1 MKTMSTTKS
10 EVNAHHWPSNTIGET
25 LSVQAKKRPDAEA
38 IVFGSTRI
46 NYASLHAR
54 SQAIEEQLNELGLSK
69 SERVGVLYPN
79 HPDFIPIFFAVVN
92 IGAVVVPINPMLK
105 SNEIAHILS
114 DSGARAVIV
123 HENLR
128 AEVEGALG
136 QLDALEWLIVA
147 AENDSEPPTAVQS
160 ERPKIVLLTSR
171 LKPQREMKPA
181 CELDPATD
189 LALLVYTSGTTG
201 KPKGAMLTHHGMMCV
216 FPFNI
221 FSSLNF
227 TDTDRIIG
235 LLPMCHIYGIGAL
248 VCTPMAMGSTV
259 VIMSKFEPASAL
271 KCLESE
277 RITVVPGVPTMYQ
290 FMLME
295 YDKNKVELP
304 SLRLCMSAA
313 APVSPELLERIHRD
327 FGAQVAEGY
336 GMSETAGGGTVNPP
350 GSGKRG
356 SIGKAIPGVSLAIID
371 DSGTPVSPGKE
382 NVGEIAIQGTCVML
396 GYHNQPEASAEA
408 IVDGWLRTGDLGC
421 MDEDGYVYIVGRKK
435 ELIIRGGQ
443 NIYPRELEEVI
454 LRMEGVVDVAVIGVP
469 DEFMGERVK
478 AFVVTGPGASVTE
491 ESVKQ
496 HCEQHLAPYKVPRL
510 IEFISQLPRNST
522 GKILKRL
529 LK

>member
-1 MKTMSTTKS
+1 VKTTATSEHEST
-10 EVNAHHWPSNTIGET
+10 AHHWPSTTIGET
-25 LSVQAKKRPDAEA
+25 LSVQAKRRPEAEA
-38 IVFGSTRI
+38 VVFGSTRI
-46 NYASLHAR
+46 NYAKLHAR
-54 SQAIEEQLNELGLSK
+54 SQAIEEQLNELGLQK

-79 HPDFIPIFFAVVN
+79 DPDFIPIFFAVVS

-105 SNEIAHILS
+105 SSEIAHILS

-123 HENLR
+123 HEKLKP
-128 AEVEGALG
+128 EVVGALS
-136 QLDALEWLIVA
+136 QLEALEWLIVGT
-147 AENDSEPPTAVQS
+147 ESSSEPPVVVPDA
-160 ERPKIVLLTSR
+160 RPTEVTLTSN
-171 LKPQREMKPA
+171 LKPLHEMKPA
-181 CELDPATD
+181 CQLDPSTD

-201 KPKGAMLTHHGMMCV
+201 KPKGAMLTHNGIMNV

-248 VCTPMAMGSTV
+248 VCTPIAMGSTV
-259 VIMSKFEPASAL
+259 VIMPKFDPASAL

-313 APVSPELLERIHRD
+313 APVSPELLERIQKD

-350 GSGKRG
+350 ESGKRG

-371 DSGTPVSPGKE
+371 DEGNRLNLGNE
-382 NVGEIAIQGTCVML
+382 NVGEIAIKGCCVMS

-421 MDEDGYVYIVGRKK
+421 CDEDGYVYIVGRKK
-435 ELIIRGGQ
+435 ELNIRGGQ
-443 NIYPRELEEVI
+443 NIYPREIEEVI
-454 LRMEGVVDVAVIGVP
+454 LRMDGVNDVAVIGVP

-478 AFVVTGPGASVTE
+478 AFVVTSSGASITE

-496 HCEQHLAPYKVPRL
+496 FCEQNLAPYKVPRL
-510 IEFISQLPRNST
+510 IEFISELPRNST